1 MADGIAWEISIL
13 GLKGIPEVTPG
24 DDPGVLITQAL
35 RGQRLQPGDGDVLVV
50 AHKIVSKAEG
60 RLVRLET
67 VTPSA
72 EAETWARQ
80 SGKDARVVEIVY
92 RESRRIV
99 KAERGVL
106 IAETRHGFV
115 CANAGV
121 DVSNVPPG
129 FAALLPLNPDESAR
143 RIRNQVEEQFGARPA
158 VIISDTFGR
167 PWREGLVN
175 VAVGVCGLNPLE
187 DYRGK
192 ADTFGRRLCAT
203 VIAAAD
209 ELAAAAELVMGK
221 TRAIPVALIRGFDYH
236 EGKQTARQMIRP
248 AERDLFR

>member
-1 MADGIAWEISIL
+1 MQQHTAWDIGIV
-13 GLKGIPEVTPG
+13 GLKAMPEVVPG
-24 DDPGVLITQAL
+24 DDPGLLIVQAL
-35 RGQRLQPGDGDVLVV
+35 RDHCLQPADTDVLVV

-60 RLVRLET
+60 RLVCLEE
-67 VTPSA
+67 VRPSA
-72 EAETWARQ
+72 EAQAWAQ
-80 SGKDARVVEIVY
+80 ENHKDARLTELVY

-129 FAALLPLNPDESAR
+129 FAALLPVDPDDSAR
-143 RIRNQVEEQFGARPA
+143 RIRERVEKELGARPA
-158 VIISDTFGR
+158 VIVSDTFGR

-175 VAVGVCGLNPLE
+175 VAVGVRGLNPLE
-187 DYRGK
+187 DYRGS
-192 ADTFGRRLCAT
+192 ADAFGRRLSAT

-221 TRAIPVALIRGFDYH
+221 TRAIPVALIRGFHYH
-236 EGKQTARQMIRP
+236 EGKQTARQMVRP
-248 AERDLFR
+248 AEKDLFR

>member
-1 MADGIAWEISIL
+1 MGEDLSWEIRIV
-13 GLKGIPEVTPG
+13 GLKGIPEVRPG
-24 DDPGVLITQAL
+24 DDPGLLIAQAL
-35 RGQRLQPGDGDVLVV
+35 RDHGLTPCAGDVLVV

-60 RLVRLET
+60 RLVRLDE
-67 VTPSA
+67 VIPSPEATSWA
-72 EAETWARQ
+72 EAH
-80 SGKDARVVEIVY
+80 GKDARLMEVVY
-92 RESRRIV
+92 REARRIV
-99 KAERGVL
+99 KAEKGVL

-129 FAALLPLNPDESAR
+129 FAALLPLNPDESAHR
-143 RIRNQVEEQFGARPA
+143 VRARMEEQFGVRPA

-187 DYRGK
+187 DYRGS
-192 ADTFGRRLCAT
+192 ADAFGRRLSAT

-209 ELAAAAELVMGK
+209 EVAAAAELVMGK
-221 TRAIPVALIRGFDYH
+221 TRAIPVALIRGFHYH
-236 EGKQTARQMIRP
+236 EGKQTARQMVRP
-248 AERDLFR
+248 VERDLFR